1 VFGQRVFGRMRTR
14 SLYGLSGPRYD
25 AAELENATHEA
36 VEGTLCY
43 IQQCNDSNRKPHFC
57 DMFAGDARGHLLPQ
71 SEDQCRTCVPTM

>member
-57 DMFAGDARGHLLPQ
+57 DMFAGDARGHLLLQ